1 MGISREDCKSLKF
14 IFNAK
19 NLNVTLSLAEAG
31 ISNLANIYV
40 VETKGIKGIS
50 FPQNENNNDNQRK
63 KINVYFVTT
72 GGVLTNI
79 LINDE
84 ESIDTLLRTYLKR
97 INREDLYNN
106 NNSICFLF
114 NNTKLK
120 YGEKTKISQF
130 FKNAPNTKV
139 VVNDIN
145 PLIGA

>member
-1 MGISREDCKSLKF
+1 MGISPEDCKSLKF

-19 NLNVTLSLAEAG
+19 KLNVTLSLAEAG
-31 ISNLANIYV
+31 ISNLANIFV

-50 FPQNENNNDNQRK
+50 FPQNENNNDNQQK

-72 GGVLTNI
+72 GGVRTNI

-106 NNSICFLF
+106 NKSICFLF
-114 NNTKLK
+114 NSLKLK
-120 YGEKTKISQF
+120 YGEQTKISQF
-130 FKNAPNTKV
+130 FKNAPNPKV